1 MGDTSKNSAVLLN
14 PSSTPEPSPGSAHQ
28 PSQTQ
33 PPPPTL
39 AGEPPESIDVW
50 KTIGEQDFDNE
61 KDFLYPSRNLTS
73 EKLKNRN
80 EEDVVIFDY
89 SLSSADENP
98 PVEGGGPSSGS
109 FREEDNI
116 FFQVHKDRLIESKQL
131 TKEARLI
138 RSRGPRLDI
147 M

>member
-1 MGDTSKNSAVLLN
+1 MGDTSKNSAVTLD
-14 PSSTPEPSPGSAHQ
+14 PSSTLEPSPGSAHQ
-28 PSQTQ
+28 RSQTPR
-33 PPPPTL
+33 PPPAL
-39 AGEPPESIDVW
+39 EEPPDNLDVW

-73 EKLKNRN
+73 KKLKNRN
-80 EEDVVIFDY
+80 GEDVVIFDY

-98 PVEGGGPSSGS
+98 PVEGGGPSSGGFS
-109 FREEDNI
+109 EEGNI
-116 FFQVHKDRLIESKQL
+116 FFQVPKEKLIESKQL
-131 TKEARLI
+131 TKEVRVI